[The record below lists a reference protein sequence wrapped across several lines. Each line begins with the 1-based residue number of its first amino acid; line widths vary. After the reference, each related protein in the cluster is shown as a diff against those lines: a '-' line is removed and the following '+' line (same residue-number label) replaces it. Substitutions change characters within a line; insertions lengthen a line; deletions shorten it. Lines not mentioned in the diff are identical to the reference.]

1 MKKQYSYLSFFCLL
15 AWFSTP
21 FVLLNERLASFLD
34 PFFFVFMIGFPFLG
48 FVLALCGESGWRKQ
62 AGSMLNG
69 AALCFFLVLFVLRS
83 GMLASW

>member
-21 FVLLNERLASFLD
+21 FALLNERISIFID

-48 FVLALCGESGWRKQ
+48 FLLALCGESGWKKP
-62 AGSMLNG
+62 AGSMVNG
-69 AALCFFLVLFVLRS
+69 AALCFFLFLFIMRTGLVPL
-83 GMLASW
+83 